1 MNKADV
7 STAMGALAVVALRD
21 AWLRLW
27 HKMNACSC
35 DRGWI
40 LSGIPCE
47 IGREEIEER
56 QRVEFFSR
64 WDALGLGYIGPR
76 AR

>member
-1 MNKADV
+1 M
-7 STAMGALAVVALRD
+7 AVVALRD
-21 AWLRLW
+21 IGLRLW

-40 LSGIPCE
+40 LSGEPCE
-47 IGREEIEER
+47 IGRQEIEEAK
-56 QRVEFFSR
+56 RVAFFNR

-76 AR
+76 R